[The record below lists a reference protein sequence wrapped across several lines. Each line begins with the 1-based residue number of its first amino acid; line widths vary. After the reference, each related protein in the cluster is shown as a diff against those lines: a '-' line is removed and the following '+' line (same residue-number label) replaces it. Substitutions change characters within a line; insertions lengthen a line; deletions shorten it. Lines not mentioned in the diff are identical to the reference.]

1 LPQKESKRKGEMPQ
15 NKNLTQI
22 SLSERGFGKRNG
34 VNNAGKK
41 IAYKGNKQ
49 AVSKGRKKEK
59 TCILNELVKT
69 TGYNRKYIL
78 HVLAN
83 WGKTTTVRMSEE
95 TIRLKA
101 SPKKRRKGGGRKPV
115 YTDEFA
121 VSFRAVWIFFRYR
134 CGKILAPFIRS
145 QMKHLEPAFHITPEV
160 RELLLNAN
168 PATID
173 RKLKEDRKKLA
184 LKGRS
189 LTKPGNLLKK
199 QIPVRTYYADKK
211 PGFFEIDTVRH
222 CGTNDSGEFFTLT
235 ATDVYSGWVELRPLL
250 NKAHK
255 WILQALLDIKSSLQF
270 PISGIDSDN
279 GSEFINSALLKWCRD
294 ERIQFTRTRAYHKND
309 NCYVEQKNYS
319 CVRAFAGYDRF
330 STTAELDALSAL
342 YSSLCPLINFFIPSE
357 KLISKTRLGSKIRK
371 VYDKQVLSPY
381 QRLLACPDVSDE
393 VKARLVKRSEI
404 YNPVVLQREVHEAV
418 DVLTSLKRGSDLEE
432 PVSLVTLSLHA
443 SNYG

>member
-1 LPQKESKRKGEMPQ
+1 MGLTMQEKKSLTREISKRYQKAE
-15 NKNLTQI
+15 
-22 SLSERGFGKRNG
+22 
-34 VNNAGKK
+34 
-41 IAYKGNKQ
+41 
-49 AVSKGRKKEK
+49 KKEK
-59 TCILNELVKT
+59 TGILNELVKT
-69 TGYNRKYIL
+69 TGYNRKYII

-83 WGKTTTVRMSEE
+83 WGKTTTVRMPGE
-95 TIRLKA
+95 TVRLKA

-115 YTDEFA
+115 YTGEFA
-121 VSFRAVWIFFRYR
+121 AALRAVWIFFWYR

-145 QMKHLEPAFHITPEV
+145 QMKYLEPAFHITPEV
-160 RELLLNAN
+160 RELLLRAS

-173 RKLKEDRKKLA
+173 RKLKTDKKKLA

-199 QIPVRTYYADKK
+199 QIPVRTYYADADKK
-211 PGFFEIDTVRH
+211 PGFFEIDTVHH
-222 CGTNDSGEFFTLT
+222 CGSRDSGEFCLTLT

-255 WILQALLDIKSSLQF
+255 WVLQALLDIKSSLQF
-270 PISGIDSDN
+270 PLSGIDSDN

-319 CVRAFAGYDRF
+319 CVRAFAGYGRF
-330 STTAELDALSAL
+330 STAAELNALAAL
-342 YSSLCPLINFFIPSE
+342 YRSLCPLINFFIPSE
-357 KLISKTRLGSKIRK
+357 KLISKTRVGSKIRK
-371 VYDKQVLSPY
+371 VYDKQILSPY

-393 VKARLVKRSEI
+393 AKARLVKKSGI
-404 YNPVVLQREVHEAV
+404 YNPVVLQREVHDAV
-418 DVLTSLKRGSDLEE
+418 DVLASLKRGSDLDE
-432 PVSLVTLSLHA
+432 PVPLAALVLHA

>member
-1 LPQKESKRKGEMPQ
+1 MGLTMQEKKSLTREISKRYQK
-15 NKNLTQI
+15 
-22 SLSERGFGKRNG
+22 
-34 VNNAGKK
+34 AG
-41 IAYKGNKQ
+41 
-49 AVSKGRKKEK
+49 KKEK
-59 TCILNELVKT
+59 TGILNELVKT

-83 WGKTTTVRMSEE
+83 WGKITTVSLSGK
-95 TIRLKA
+95 TVRLKA
-101 SPKKRRKGGGRKPV
+101 SPKKRRKGGGRKPI
-115 YTDEFA
+115 YTDEFTA
-121 VSFRAVWIFFRYR
+121 VLRAIWIFFWYR

-145 QMKHLEPAFHITPEV
+145 QMKYLEPAFHITPEA
-160 RELLLNAN
+160 RELLLKAS

-173 RKLKEDRKKLA
+173 RKLKADKKKLA

-199 QIPVRTYYADKK
+199 QIPVRTYYADADKK
-211 PGFFEIDTVRH
+211 PGFFEIDTVHH
-222 CGTNDSGEFFTLT
+222 CGSHDSGEFCLTLT

-255 WILQALLDIKSSLQF
+255 WVLQALLDIKSSLQF
-270 PISGIDSDN
+270 PLSGIDSDN

-319 CVRAFAGYDRF
+319 CVRAFAGYGRF
-330 STTAELDALSAL
+330 STAAELNALAAL
-342 YSSLCPLINFFIPSE
+342 YRSLCPLINFFIPSE
-357 KLISKTRLGSKIRK
+357 KLISKTRVGSKIRK
-371 VYDKQVLSPY
+371 VYDKQILSPY

-393 VKARLVKRSEI
+393 AKARLVKKSGI
-404 YNPVVLQREVHEAV
+404 YNPVVLQREVHDAV
-418 DVLTSLKRGSDLEE
+418 DVLASLKRGSDLDE
-432 PVSLVTLSLHA
+432 PVPLAALVLHA